1 MDRQFLANA
10 WQYLIAGRPEA
21 RGDIVGTGERLLDR
35 WSDPQRRYHDLVHLG
50 TVLGHLAVLA
60 EHAFDPDAVRIA
72 AWYHDAV
79 YEARRDDEERSAKLA
94 EQELGRA
101 GLRLDPALVAE
112 VGRIVRVTATHDP
125 TPGDRN
131 AEALCDADL
140 AVLAGS
146 PGRYAAYVSA
156 VRAEYAHLSDSTF
169 RVGRAKV
176 LQSLLDGPSLFRTP
190 HGQQNWEVPARANIA
205 LELVNLEAAEEPAPE
220 EGSG

>member
-21 RGDIVGTGERLLDR
+21 RGDIAGTGERLLDL
-35 WSDPQRRYHDLVHLG
+35 WSDPRRQYHDLVHLG

-60 EHAFDPDAVRIA
+60 DHAFDPDAVRLA

-79 YEARRDDEERSAKLA
+79 YEGRGDDEERSAKLA
-94 EQELGRA
+94 EQDLGRA

-140 AVLAGS
+140 AVLAAG
-146 PGRYAAYVSA
+146 PARYAAYAAA

-169 RVGRAKV
+169 RAGRADV
-176 LQSLLDGPSLFRTP
+176 LRSLLEGPSLFRTP
-190 HGQQNWEVPARANIA
+190 HGQQNWEIPARTNIA
-205 LELVNLEAAEEPAPE
+205 LELAELEASREAAPE
-220 EGSG
+220 EGA